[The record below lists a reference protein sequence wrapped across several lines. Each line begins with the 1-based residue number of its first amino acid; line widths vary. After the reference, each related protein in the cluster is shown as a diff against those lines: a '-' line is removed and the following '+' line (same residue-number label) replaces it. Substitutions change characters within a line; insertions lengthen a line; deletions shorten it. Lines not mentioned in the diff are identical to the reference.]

1 MKKQQQEQHV
11 LALCTI
17 DKQHTTVT
25 GTIHHQQWTAVKS
38 LSHGWFSEATV
49 VAAPKSF
56 ESTSMTWRRTK
67 NKTKNGASNIYRTDA
82 SV

>member
-17 DKQHTTVT
+17 DEQHTAVT
-25 GTIHHQQWTAVKS
+25 GTIHHHQWTAVKS

-49 VAAPKSF
+49 GAAPKSF
-56 ESTSMTWRRTK
+56 ESTSMAWRTK
-67 NKTKNGASNIYRTDA
+67 NRITNGASNIYRTEA